1 LEKDVQTAG
10 RRRKEPSQE
19 RIAQRVAR
27 FCDRHAPGECP
38 EGVQTL
44 NPGFFALERMRQQTV
59 AGKKQRAKRRGKVR
73 GK

>member
-10 RRRKEPSQE
+10 RRRKEPSRE
-19 RIAQRVAR
+19 RIAQRVV
-27 FCDRHAPGECP
+27 RHCGCEPEAPV
-38 EGVQTL
+38 GVQAL

-59 AGKKQRAKRRGKVR
+59 AGKKQRAKRRGKMR